1 MQGMRI
7 GIDARFYGPRT
18 GGGGLGRYVAE
29 LVNHLE
35 AIDSSNEYVL
45 FLRKENFHECRVKRP
60 NFTKR
65 LVDIPWYSLAEQRE
79 LPREIIQ
86 SGVHTMLFPHW
97 NVPVFSKIPF
107 IVTIHDLILLE
118 DPQSAHSTT
127 RNAFVHGLKYAGFR
141 VVLENAIHRS
151 RHIIAISEY
160 TKRGVLKHF
169 RIKPQKVTVVHNGV
183 PQPTVGKDVVLR
195 NLGVVEPYIL
205 AVGNRYPHKNLDTL
219 IRAFVPVV
227 ERQPHASLVLAGRND
242 AFTERLRKLVARL
255 GLKPESVRF
264 VDLPSDEELGA
275 LYRHAAML
283 AFPSRL
289 EGFGIPPLEA
299 MHCGIPVMS
308 SNAASLPEVLGDAAR
323 YVDPDDEQ
331 GMTRVMIEV
340 LEHPERFESLVEEGY
355 RQSGKFSW
363 QKTAQ
368 KTLEIYLAHGIRRL

>member
-1 MQGMRI
+1 MRI

-29 LVNHLE
+29 LVTHLE

-45 FLRKENFHECRVKRP
+45 FLRKENFHECQVQRP

-79 LPREIIQ
+79 MPREIAQ
-86 SGVHTMLFPHW
+86 AGVQMMHFPHW
-97 NVPVFSKIPF
+97 NVPVFSKTPF

-127 RNAFVHGLKYAGFR
+127 RNAFVHGVKYAGFR
-141 VVLENAIHRS
+141 IVLENAIHRS

-169 RIKPQKVTVVHNGV
+169 RITPRKVTVIHNGV
-183 PQPTVGKDVVLR
+183 PQPKSGKGIVLR
-195 NLGVVEPYIL
+195 DMGVVEPYIL

-227 ERQPHASLVLAGRND
+227 EQQPHASLVLAGRQD
-242 AFTERLRKLVARL
+242 VFTERLQRLVTRL
-255 GLKPESVRF
+255 GLPTEAVRF
-264 VDLPSDEELGA
+264 IDLPTDDQLGA
-275 LYRHAAML
+275 LYRHASLL

-299 MHCGIPVMS
+299 MHCGTPVMA
-308 SNAASLPEVLGDAAR
+308 SNAASLPEVLGEAPR
-323 YVDPDDEQ
+323 YVAPDDESA
-331 GMTRVMIEV
+331 MTQTMLEV
-340 LEHPERFESLVEEGY
+340 LQHPEHFEAAVEEGY
-355 RQSGKFSW
+355 RQAGKFSW

-368 KTLEIYLAHGIRRL
+368 KTLETYLAHGIRRL